1 VTFSATKM
9 QSEDTMS
16 FTNLNATVMQLA
28 KLGKFDVIATL
39 LELQE
44 RAIKLKYD
52 TEMAALAMLRISAS
66 EAASK

>member
-1 VTFSATKM
+1 M